1 VARPRPKN
9 VVLIVARELASN
21 LPTPVF
27 LVDARGYVVFYNE
40 PAEAILG
47 RAFSEFGE
55 IPADE
60 WRLLFSPET
69 PAGTAAGVDELPSA
83 FAFRERRPV
92 HRTLSIRS
100 LDGAGRKIESTAL
113 PLFARGREFVGV
125 LVFFWERGAG
135 AAAE

>member
-1 VARPRPKN
+1 MDRPRPKN

-60 WRLLFSPET
+60 WRLMFAPET
-69 PAGTAAGVDELPSA
+69 TYGTAAIADELPSA
-83 FAFRERRPV
+83 VAFRERRAV
-92 HRTLSIRS
+92 HGTLSMRS
-100 LDGAGRKIESTAL
+100 LDGAAREIESTAL